1 MTFRITPEIGPRSAI
16 QDFGEVRRDASFFNR
31 EVVTELLTFLRPYK
45 NRMILAVM
53 LMLVVT
59 GLTLLIPYLI
69 KIAIDQ
75 YIAAGVQA
83 GLGQV
88 VSYIGLSYILLYGAT
103 AGQSYNLSWVAQRV
117 LADLRQALFD
127 HLQKLSLSYHDNH
140 LVGVTVSRV
149 INDVAVI
156 NDLLTQ
162 GIIELLGDLLVL
174 SGIIVVMLSLSPRL
188 ALYCFIVLPLMV
200 LATWW
205 FSHAARDA
213 FRATR
218 QRVAALVGRMAENIA
233 SIRVITAFVQEK
245 VVEKKFEEV
254 NRANRDVNVEA
265 IRLSYIF
272 IPSIEFLSTLA
283 VAVVLWFGGREVM
296 NGTVTLGVIV
306 AFLSYVTRFFQP
318 VQELSRL
325 YTTMQSAMAG
335 GEQVIKLLKTE
346 PDICDQPGAEAMPKI
361 VGKIEL
367 KGINFRYRPELPLVL
382 KDVNLSIQPGQAVAL
397 VGPTG
402 AGKSTIARLIARFYE
417 LSDGS
422 LEIDGRDVRSV
433 TQSSLRRQIG
443 IVPQDPILF
452 AGTVEDN
459 IRFGMPDAP
468 HEAVAAAAKLALAD
482 DFIEKLPQGY
492 STWVQEGGVNLS
504 VGQRQLLCIA
514 RAALADPR
522 ILILDEA
529 TASVDTITEVMI
541 QKALGRLL
549 EGRTAIIIA
558 HRLSTIRDADVI
570 CVIDDGRIVQRGSH
584 AELLKQQGRYRSLY
598 EQQFAGG

>member
-1 MTFRITPEIGPRSAI
+1 MTFRITPEIGPRGAI
-16 QDFGEVRRDASFFNR
+16 QEFGEARKDASFFNR
-31 EVVTELLTFLRPYK
+31 EVVTELLTFLRPYGK
-45 NRMILAVM
+45 RMALAIV
-53 LMLVVT
+53 LMLAVT

-69 KIAIDQ
+69 KIVIDQ
-75 YIAAGVQA
+75 HIALGVREGLSQIILYIA
-83 GLGQV
+83 
-88 VSYIGLSYILLYGAT
+88 LSYAALYGAT
-103 AGQSYNLSWVAQRV
+103 AGQSYILSWVAQRV
-117 LADLRQALFD
+117 LADLRQALFN

-174 SGIIVVMLSLSPRL
+174 TGIIVVMLSLSPKL
-188 ALYCFIVLPLMV
+188 ALYCFIVLPLMAA
-200 LATWW
+200 ATYW
-205 FSHAARDA
+205 FSYKARDA

-218 QRVAALVGRMAENIA
+218 QRIAALVGRIAENITT
-233 SIRVITAFVQEK
+233 IRVITAFVQEK

-254 NRANRDVNVEA
+254 NRANRDINVEA

-272 IPSIEFLSTLA
+272 IPAIEFLATLA
-283 VAVVLWFGGREVM
+283 VAIVLWFGGRAVM
-296 NGTVTLGVIV
+296 DGTVTLGVIV

-318 VQELSRL
+318 VQELSRM

-346 PDICDQPGAEAMPKI
+346 PEISDRPDALPMPQI

-367 KGINFRYRPELPLVL
+367 KDVNFRYRPELPLVL
-382 KDVNLSIQPGQAVAL
+382 KDVNLRIAPGQAVAL

-417 LSDGS
+417 LSEGS
-422 LEIDGRDVRSV
+422 LTIDDHDVRAV
-433 TQSSLRRQIG
+433 TQASLRRQIG

-459 IRFGMPDAP
+459 IRFGLPDAP
-468 HEAVAAAAKLALAD
+468 HGAVVEAAKLALAH

-492 STWVQEGGVNLS
+492 NTWVQEGGVNLS

-558 HRLSTIRDADVI
+558 HRLSTIRDADMI
-570 CVIDDGRIVQRGSH
+570 CVIDDGQIVQRGRH
-584 AELLKQQGRYRSLY
+584 AELLRQQGRYRALY
-598 EQQFAGG
+598 DQQFAGG

>member
-1 MTFRITPEIGPRSAI
+1 MTFNITPEIGPRGAI
-16 QDFGEVRRDASFFNR
+16 QEFGTPPKDASFFNR
-31 EVVTELLTFLRPYK
+31 DVVVEMLSFLRPYK
-45 NRMILAVM
+45 RRMIFAVL
-53 LMLVVT
+53 LMLAVT

-69 KIAIDQ
+69 KIAIDEYISAGIQ
-75 YIAAGVQA
+75 QGLGRIILYIA
-83 GLGQV
+83 L
-88 VSYIGLSYILLYGAT
+88 SYIGLYGAT
-103 AGQSYNLSWVAQRV
+103 AGQNYILSWVAQRV
-117 LADLRQALFD
+117 LADLRQALFN

-162 GIIELLGDLLVL
+162 GIIELVGDMLVL
-174 SGIIVVMLSLSPRL
+174 TGIIVIMLSLSPKL
-188 ALYCFIVLPLMV
+188 ALYCFTVLPLMV
-200 LATWW
+200 LVTYW
-205 FSHAARDA
+205 FSHKARDA
-213 FRATR
+213 FRSTR
-218 QRVAALVGRMAENIA
+218 QRIAALVGRMAENIT

-245 VVEKKFEEV
+245 MVEERFEQV

-283 VAVVLWFGGREVM
+283 VAIVLFFGGREVM
-296 NGTVTLGVIV
+296 AGTVTLGVIV

-335 GEQVIKLLKTE
+335 GEQVMKLLNTE
-346 PDICDQPGAEAMPKI
+346 PDIADQPDAVPMPKI
-361 VGKIEL
+361 KGKIEL
-367 KGINFRYRPELPLVL
+367 KNINFRYRPEMPLVL

-402 AGKSTIARLIARFYE
+402 AGKTTIARLIARFYE
-417 LSDGS
+417 LSEGS
-422 LEIDGRDVRSV
+422 LEIDNLDVRSV
-433 TQSSLRRQIG
+433 TQRSLRRQIG

-459 IRFGMPDAP
+459 ICFGSPDAP
-468 HEAVAAAAKLALAD
+468 HAAVVEAAKLALAH

-492 STWVQEGGVNLS
+492 KTWVQEGGVNLS

-541 QKALGRLL
+541 QKALARLL

-558 HRLSTIRDADVI
+558 HRLSTIRDADMI
-570 CVIDDGRIVQRGSH
+570 CVIDEGRIVQRGSH
-584 AELLKQQGRYRSLY
+584 TDLLKLQGRYRSLY
-598 EQQFAGG
+598 DQQFAGG